1 MPYQEK
7 GGTWRA
13 VKMINGKRKAK
24 RFKTKAEAKRWEAEQ
39 TAELWQPAEERQT
52 PTASWLEVC
61 TAYLQYVEQRFCH
74 KTFNEKKLA
83 CKQSLQAIPANQPAQ
98 DVSISQAAEILQEV
112 GREVSGYAANK
123 TRKNL
128 GALWEWGKK
137 FYGLPP
143 INPFRQAD
151 RLPADAT
158 PRYVP
163 PEADFWKVHEAC
175 ENESDKTL
183 LLFLLH
189 TGARIQE
196 AFRLVWPD
204 VDFDRRQIRLGTRKT
219 ATGSLEYAWIPM
231 TSDLMDALLKHRQQS
246 RSLNVFVSRSGKAM
260 THRQHF
266 MRQACERAG
275 VHPFGFHAIRHLTAT
290 ILAHSGLDL
299 PSVQTIL
306 RHHSPTTTARY
317 IQSLGVQPNKLD
329 AIFSDK
335 KRGAKVSTLG
345 TSK

>member
-13 VKMINGKRKAK
+13 VKMINGTRKAK
-24 RFKTKAEAKRWEAEQ
+24 RFRTKAEAKRWEAEQ
-39 TAELWQPAEERQT
+39 TAELWQPAEELQT
-52 PTASWLEVC
+52 HTGSWLEVC

-83 CKQSLQAIPANQPAQ
+83 CKQSLQVIPAEQPAQ
-98 DVSISQAAEILQEV
+98 DVTISQAAEILREV
-112 GREVSGYAANK
+112 GRTVSGYAANK

-137 FYGLPP
+137 FYDLPL
-143 INPFRQAD
+143 ISPFRQAD

-163 PEADFWKVHEAC
+163 PEEDFWKVYDSC
-175 ENESDKTL
+175 ENQNDKVL

-196 AFRLVWPD
+196 AFRLVWSD
-204 VDFDRRQIRLGTRKT
+204 VDFERQQIRLGTRKT
-219 ATGSLEYAWIPM
+219 ASGGLEYAWIPM
-231 TSDLMDALLKHRQQS
+231 TGELMEALVRHKTQS
-246 RSLNVFVSRSGKAM
+246 RSLNVFVSKSGKPM

-266 MRQACERAG
+266 MKRACERAG
-275 VHPFGFHAIRHLTAT
+275 VVPFGFHGIRHLTAT
-290 ILAHSGLDL
+290 ILAHAGLDL
-299 PSVQTIL
+299 PSIQAVL
-306 RHHSPTTTARY
+306 RHHNPTTTARY

-335 KRGAKVSTLG
+335 KRGAKTSTLG
-345 TSK
+345 TSE